1 MWLAIDEKD
10 ARPLYLQ
17 IITQIKEQVGNGT
30 LSPGDELPSVR
41 ELADT
46 LGINLHTVRSA
57 YLKLR
62 DQGIIN
68 LRLGRRA
75 RIASISTT
83 IPMENL
89 EAGIVAPLRE
99 IIADA
104 LIKGISPERFREIV
118 WEQLDQFGQGKAG
131 GQP

>member
-1 MWLAIDEKD
+1 MWLSIDEKD
-10 ARPLYLQ
+10 NRPLYLQ
-17 IITQIKEQVGNGT
+17 IISQIKEQISSGT

-41 ELADT
+41 ELADS

-62 DQGIIN
+62 DQGIIT

-75 RIASISTT
+75 RIASLSSETT
-83 IPMENL
+83 TKDL
-89 EAGIVAPLRE
+89 EAGIVTPLRE

-104 LIKGISPERFREIV
+104 LIKGIAPRRFQEMVR
-118 WEQLDQFGQGKAG
+118 EQLETFEQTRSG
-131 GQP
+131 GS